1 MNRKT
6 IAEYKSEI
14 EHDVAVF
21 HHVDAGITVLA
32 PAPMNC
38 EVRKH
43 FYDENGSVL
52 ICRGIAKVSNP
63 DPVYGLAFQICD
75 QVYNEAPAATPQ
87 EFYHEQ
93 IEESFEESDYSDE

>member
-1 MNRKT
+1 MNKLT
-6 IAEYKSEI
+6 IAEYKSQI
-14 EHDVAVF
+14 EHDVAIF

-52 ICRGIAKVSNP
+52 ICRGIAKVSDP
-63 DPVYGLAFQICD
+63 DPVYSLAFGICD
-75 QVYNEAPAATPQ
+75 DVYSETPAVTPDD
-87 EFYHEQ
+87 HRRG
-93 IEESFEESDYSDE
+93 S